1 MAINVGDSSIKD
13 IYLGDKRIKRAYFED
28 ILVYGNDPQTE
39 IVDSYNYFVFNTS
52 KVSYTNKIILAN
64 NRAGDTTVWSGLTNW
79 GDSKVNDY
87 KSHTYDNDGVYT
99 VKTKYILSDN
109 TDLNTCKMLIECKNI
124 NKNMTSY
131 ANLFKACEN
140 LTYVNTTDLN
150 TSKVTNMSCMF
161 LECSSLTSLD
171 LSSFNT
177 SEVTIM
183 ASMFNGCSSLTS
195 LDLSSFN
202 TSKVTGMFCMFL
214 NCSNL
219 ASLNLSNW
227 NMDNVTNTTYMFLG
241 CNNLTLD
248 NIIMDGCNDTTKAK
262 IQEAFASRND

>member
-150 TSKVTNMSCMF
+150 TSKVTNMYG
-161 LECSSLTSLD
+161 
-171 LSSFNT
+171 
-177 SEVTIM
+177 
-183 ASMFNGCSSLTS
+183 MFNGCSSLTS

-202 TSKVTGMFCMFL
+202 TSKVTNMASMFSGCSCLTSLDLSSFDTSKVTDMSSMFSGCQYL
-214 NCSNL
+214 T
-219 ASLNLSNW
+219 SLDLSNW
-227 NMDNVTNTTYMFLG
+227 NMDNVTSSFDMFMG
-241 CNNLTLD
+241 CYNLTID
-248 NIIMDGCNDTTKAK
+248 NIIMTNCNDATKAK
-262 IQEAFASRND
+262 IQEALAAR